1 MAEPG
6 DQQKPVLL
14 SPQRLCDSAF
24 HLLLFHTRLPAVVHV
39 YSELGHLGTWVG
51 TKRVGLPDPR
61 LGVEQAWLCHH
72 HGAHLRRLE
81 EEKHH
86 CVSGRY

>member
-1 MAEPG
+1 M
-6 DQQKPVLL
+6 
-14 SPQRLCDSAF
+14 
-24 HLLLFHTRLPAVVHV
+24 
-39 YSELGHLGTWVG
+39 GHLGTWVG

-81 EEKHH
+81 EEKHQG
-86 CVSGRY
+86 VSGRLTILPPATNDRTQLSPRRLTIAYAIMPVGVVAGKATTDGA